1 MSLKLSYLTTNVL
14 YISTKNLV
22 IIETKA
28 PVVCPDKVGVAELHL
43 EVKWEPLGDDDAL
56 TRDPGLTVEG
66 APAVSRQRLS
76 QNVKSKLR

>member
-1 MSLKLSYLTTNVL
+1 MSLKLSYLATNVL

-66 APAVSRQRLS
+66 AAAVSRQS
-76 QNVKSKLR
+76 